1 MKRNLQIA
9 LAFLIAEIAGANCLS
24 GSGEEI
30 PLSELAKRSEP
41 IVIGTLTEVRGYS
54 TNGVDY
60 GFGKITVTETVWSKK
75 SVPTNIV
82 LKWQNPTGLACP
94 RDEYAGAENLKLI
107 WFLSLDKDGN
117 AVGGVST
124 RVFFIEQ
131 KDEVLKL
138 IKNRK

>member
-1 MKRNLQIA
+1 MKRNLQLGLVA
-9 LAFLIAEIAGANCLS
+9 LIAVIVSADCLR
-24 GSGEEI
+24 GSGEKI
-30 PLSELAKRSEP
+30 PLSELAKRSDP
-41 IVIGTLTEVRGYS
+41 IVIATLSEVRGYS

-94 RDEYAGAENLKLI
+94 RDDYAGAENLKLI
-107 WFLSLDKDGN
+107 WCLSLDTDGN

-124 RVFFIEQ
+124 RVFPIEQ